1 MKILIN
7 ETVDKK
13 TRTIINLDKQ
23 ELIDRLAEDLG
34 YVEVIP
40 MDDVNS
46 YVRIYFDID
55 QPDVSDD
62 PLEKVLGMISSKF
75 ACEKDSWSIASSHRS
90 DKLSYH
96 IVSNKFATQ
105 LKTLRRVTRQL
116 KADYSVFDDK
126 VLYFGLCDDLECGY
140 FRLPNQTKRA
150 LNKNAPPL
158 TIVRGTIEDFFITD
172 VQSLV
177 LSCYNGGAEY
187 RTISV
192 ETRYD

>member
-1 MKILIN
+1 MQILIN

-23 ELIDRLAEDLG
+23 ELINRLAEDLG

-40 MDDVNS
+40 MDDVNA

-55 QPDVSDD
+55 QPDVRDD
-62 PLEKVLGMISSKF
+62 PLTKVIDMISSKF
-75 ACEKDSWSIASSHRS
+75 SCEKDSWSIASSHRP

-96 IVSNKFATQ
+96 IVSNKYAVQ

-116 KADYSVFDDK
+116 KAEYSVFDDK
-126 VLYFGLCDDLECGY
+126 VLYFGLLDALECGY
-140 FRLPNQTKRA
+140 FRLPNQTKRVI
-150 LNKNAPPL
+150 NKQAPPL
-158 TIVRGTIEDFFITD
+158 TISRGIVEDFFITD

-177 LSCYNGGAEY
+177 FL
-187 RTISV
+187 
-192 ETRYD
+192 